1 MLFFLTLF
9 KILPLFIIILVGYI
23 FGKVFSNLD
32 NTILNKI
39 TLWLAGNI
47 LAFTAINSN
56 PPKLN
61 ELKSFFIGYSFIF
74 ILAITLPLILKKL
87 NLIKSEWGI
96 VSFALMFSNGG
107 YLGYPVVS
115 ALFGEEYIA
124 KAVMYVIVMTLL
136 SFSIGIIILTGDIK
150 KGLTNMIKLPMLW
163 GFLIGWVLGING
175 LSWENLPFSLYEP
188 LKMIKD
194 ASIVIILINIGV
206 SLSRIKIK
214 IYDLYDTL
222 LTTTF
227 KLIVFPVIAV
237 FLVRILKLDPILA
250 GVFVIEVGMPVGM
263 NVSFITEELKINPAL
278 GNLMVFVSTLASI
291 ITVPLL
297 YYLITLAQEV

>member
-9 KILPLFIIILVGYI
+9 KILPLFLIILVGYV
-23 FGKVFSNLD
+23 FGKIFSELD

-39 TLWLAGNI
+39 TLWIAGNV

-61 ELKSFFIGYSFIF
+61 ELKAFFIGYFFIF
-74 ILAITLPLILKKL
+74 ILAILLPLLLKKF

-96 VSFALMFSNGG
+96 ISFALMFSNGG
-107 YLGYPVVS
+107 YLGYPVIS
-115 ALFGEEYIA
+115 ALYGEESIA

-136 SFSIGIIILTGDIK
+136 SFSIGIIILTGDVK
-150 KGLTNMIKLPMLW
+150 KGLSNMIKLPMLW
-163 GFLIGWVLGING
+163 GFLIGWILGANG
-175 LSWENLPFSLYEP
+175 LSWENLPFSLNEP
-188 LKMIKD
+188 LRMIRD
-194 ASIVIILINIGV
+194 ASIVIILLNLGV

-214 IYDLYDTL
+214 IYDLYDTI
-222 LTTTF
+222 LTTIF
-227 KLIVFPVIAV
+227 RLVVFPIIAV
-237 FLVRILKLDPILA
+237 FLVRLLHLDPILA
-250 GVFVIEVGMPVGM
+250 GIFVIEVGMPVGM

-278 GNLMVFVSTLASI
+278 GNLMVFISTFASI

-297 YYLITLAQEV
+297 YYLINLV

>member
-9 KILPLFIIILVGYI
+9 KILPLFIIIFVGYI
-23 FGKVFSNLD
+23 FGKVFFELD
-32 NTILNKI
+32 NAILNKV
-39 TLWLAGNI
+39 TLWIAGNV

-56 PPKLN
+56 PPRFN
-61 ELKSFFIGYSFIF
+61 ELKAFFVGYIFIF
-74 ILAITLPLILKKL
+74 ALAIILPLILKKL

-96 VSFALMFSNGG
+96 ISFALMFSNGG

-150 KGLTNMIKLPMLW
+150 KGLKNMIKLPMLW
-163 GFLIGWVLGING
+163 GFLIGWILGANG
-175 LSWENLPFSLYEP
+175 LSWEKLPFFLHEP
-188 LKMIKD
+188 LKMIKE

-214 IYDLYDTL
+214 IYDLYDTI

-227 KLIVFPVIAV
+227 RLIIFPVIAV
-237 FLVRILKLDPILA
+237 FLVRLLKLDPILA

-263 NVSFITEELKINPAL
+263 NVSFITEELEINPAL
-278 GNLMVFVSTLASI
+278 GNLMVFISTLISI

-297 YYLITLAQEV
+297 YYLISLV